1 MAQALRTEEEPGGAE
16 DREIRLSRRMREVL
30 ALVAE
35 GATDGEIALRL
46 HLTRKTVA
54 HYVEHSRRRLG
65 AVSRAQAVAMAMRR
79 GLLSES
85 STPEETGMGEPDQ
98 GE

>member
-1 MAQALRTEEEPGGAE
+1 MAQGLMTEEESGGAE
-16 DREIRLSRRMREVL
+16 DKEIRLSRRMREVL

-54 HYVEHSRRRLG
+54 HYVEHSRIWLG
-65 AVSRAQAVAMAMRR
+65 AVSRAQAIALAMRH
-79 GLLSES
+79 GLLSEPS
-85 STPEETGMGEPDQ
+85 APEEPGAAEPDP
-98 GE
+98 GG